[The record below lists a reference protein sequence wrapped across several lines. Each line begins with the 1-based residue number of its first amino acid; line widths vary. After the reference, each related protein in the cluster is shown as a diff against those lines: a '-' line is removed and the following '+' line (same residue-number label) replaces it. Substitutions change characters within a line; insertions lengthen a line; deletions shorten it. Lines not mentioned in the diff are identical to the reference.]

1 MHISWLGNTAIK
13 IQTKPKDDDV
23 SIVIDPYKQ
32 SDGNFP
38 KNLAPDIAV
47 YTNGEENSITVGDA
61 FKLTSPGE
69 IEIKNVL
76 ISAVQGNS
84 EEQTMVRIDTEGMS
98 LCHLGKVK
106 KQLNDT
112 QLDILSGVD
121 ILLIPIGGGDEM
133 YNAQEAIKVINDI
146 EPKIIIP
153 IGQKSENDPNADD
166 VEKFIKELGL
176 TPKTTDKKVIIKQ
189 KDLPQE
195 ETEVYVLIKE

>member
-13 IQTKPKDDDV
+13 IQTKPKEDDV

-32 SDGNFP
+32 NVGNFP

-47 YTNGEENSITVGDA
+47 YTNGEENSITVGDT

-76 ISAVQGNS
+76 IAAVQDNS

-106 KQLNDT
+106 KQLNDI

-121 ILLIPIGGGDEM
+121 ILLIPIGGGDGM

-176 TPKTTDKKVIIKQ
+176 TPKTTDKKVIIKR
-189 KDLPQE
+189 L
-195 ETEVYVLIKE
+195 

>member
-13 IQTKPKDDDV
+13 IQTKPKEDDV
-23 SIVIDPYKQ
+23 SIVIDSYKPNI
-32 SDGNFP
+32 GNFP

-47 YTNGEENSITVGDA
+47 YTNGEENSITVGNA

-106 KQLNDT
+106 KQLNDI
-112 QLDILSGVD
+112 QLDTLSGVD
-121 ILLIPIGGGDEM
+121 ILLIPIGGGDGM

>member
-23 SIVIDPYKQ
+23 SVVIDPYKP
-32 SDGNFP
+32 SEGNFP

-61 FKLTSPGE
+61 FKLASPGE

-76 ISAVQGNS
+76 VSAAQGNS
-84 EEQTMVRIDTEGMS
+84 EVQAMVRIDAEGMS
-98 LCHLGKVK
+98 LGHLGKVK
-106 KQLNDT
+106 KQLNDG

-121 ILLIPIGGGDEM
+121 ILLLPIGGGDDM
-133 YNAQEAIKVINDI
+133 YNAQEAIKVINEI

-176 TPKTTDKKVIIKQ
+176 TPKSTDKKVIIKQ
-189 KDLPQE
+189 KDLPQDG
-195 ETEVYVLIKE
+195 TEVYVLIKE

>member
-1 MHISWLGNTAIK
+1 
-13 IQTKPKDDDV
+13 
-23 SIVIDPYKQ
+23 
-32 SDGNFP
+32 
-38 KNLAPDIAV
+38 
-47 YTNGEENSITVGDA
+47 
-61 FKLTSPGE
+61 
-69 IEIKNVL
+69 
-76 ISAVQGNS
+76 
-84 EEQTMVRIDTEGMS
+84 
-98 LCHLGKVK
+98 
-106 KQLNDT
+106 
-112 QLDILSGVD
+112 
-121 ILLIPIGGGDEM
+121 M

>member
-13 IQTKPKDDDV
+13 IQTKPKEDDV

-32 SDGNFP
+32 NVGNFP

-47 YTNGEENSITVGDA
+47 YTNGEENSITVGDT

-106 KQLNDT
+106 KQLNDI

-121 ILLIPIGGGDEM
+121 ILLIPIGGGDGM